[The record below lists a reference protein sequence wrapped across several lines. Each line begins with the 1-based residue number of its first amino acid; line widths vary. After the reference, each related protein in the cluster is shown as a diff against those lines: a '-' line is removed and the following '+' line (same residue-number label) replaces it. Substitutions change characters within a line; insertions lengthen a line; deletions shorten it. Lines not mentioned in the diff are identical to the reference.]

1 MFCFFPPIESH
12 LDLFLNT
19 TSAAVCLYWCTNMLT
34 SDTLT
39 AHTGK
44 DNTEKPTVDYTVLH
58 LHACIHIQ
66 ECSFIRVHMISKS
79 CSFIK
84 NSTSAWC
91 VNSEWGVGRICQ
103 WAYEKKHTHKKKQ
116 VIWIVWNK
124 STCHLGGCPDS
135 DSANW
140 FSCADLQGELI
151 HVRNAAGCFCWCCQ
165 PFSPSCSHPPHRSP
179 SAHGGT

>member
-1 MFCFFPPIESH
+1 MESTTHLFALQFVFFPIESH

-91 VNSEWGVGRICQ
+91 VNSEWGGRICQ
-103 WAYEKKHTHKKKQ
+103 WAYEKNTHTKKNRSFGLCETNQ
-116 VIWIVWNK
+116 LVASGVALTPIVRTG
-124 STCHLGGCPDS
+124 SPVQTCKAS
-135 DSANW
+135 
-140 FSCADLQGELI
+140 
-151 HVRNAAGCFCWCCQ
+151 
-165 PFSPSCSHPPHRSP
+165 
-179 SAHGGT
+179 